1 MADAPSTELVLS
13 PRWAVSVGEIDGTAH
28 VTLRIQHPRLGEL
41 AFLLPNN
48 DAIEMAAALEKAWER
63 RDERRLRGASPQG
76 GGQAETVRLSQP
88 GFASWWA
95 RLVRAEPSVTTKF
108 TTTATSAA
116 DKRSKGSGGG
126 SA

>member
-1 MADAPSTELVLS
+1 VLS
-13 PRWAVSVGEIDGTAH
+13 PRWAVSVGEIDGNAH

-41 AFLLPNN
+41 AFLLPSN
-48 DAIEMAAALEKAWER
+48 DAIELAAALEKAWER
-63 RDERRLRGASPQG
+63 RDERRLGGAAPRG

-95 RLVRAEPSVTTKF
+95 RLVRAEPTVTTKF
-108 TTTATSAA
+108 ISSPTGAA
-116 DKRSKGSGGG
+116 EKRSKGSGGG

>member
-1 MADAPSTELVLS
+1 MADAPPTELVLS

-48 DAIEMAAALEKAWER
+48 DAIELAAALERTWER
-63 RDERRLRGASPQG
+63 RDERRMRGALPQAG
-76 GGQAETVRLSQP
+76 GAPEIVRLFQP
-88 GFASWWA
+88 GLASWWA
-95 RLVRAEPSVTTKF
+95 RFVRAEPSVTTKF
-108 TTTATSAA
+108 TTAPTSAA

-126 SA
+126 PA